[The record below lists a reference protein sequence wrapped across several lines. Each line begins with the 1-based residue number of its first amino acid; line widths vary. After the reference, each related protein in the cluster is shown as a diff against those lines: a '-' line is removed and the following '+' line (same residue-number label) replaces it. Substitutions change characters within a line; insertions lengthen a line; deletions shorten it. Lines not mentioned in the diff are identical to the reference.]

1 MSDEPFLAKELLQS
15 TYEYLTL
22 NKFNKRNHILRDVL
36 RTNMPYWFCELKNG
50 RMMPVNRY
58 YKPLG
63 IYTNDWITYE
73 NYDVLSFSKDSVD
86 LTHLCKDN
94 YFAHDYSTLPWVDK
108 KSYLEYLNRVKNVFG
123 LKDGTT
129 YLYLER

>member
-1 MSDEPFLAKELLQS
+1 MSDETFLAKELLQS
-15 TYEYLTL
+15 TYEYLTV
-22 NKFNKRNHILRDVL
+22 NKFNKRNDILRDVL
-36 RTNMPYWFCELKNG
+36 RTNMPYWFCELENG
-50 RMMPVNRY
+50 RMLPVNRY

-63 IYTNDWITYE
+63 IYTKDWVTYE

-86 LTHLCKDN
+86 LTHLFKDN
-94 YFAHDYSTLPWVDK
+94 YFAYDYSTMPWENK
-108 KSYLEYLNRVKNVFG
+108 KSYLEYLNRVKTVFG